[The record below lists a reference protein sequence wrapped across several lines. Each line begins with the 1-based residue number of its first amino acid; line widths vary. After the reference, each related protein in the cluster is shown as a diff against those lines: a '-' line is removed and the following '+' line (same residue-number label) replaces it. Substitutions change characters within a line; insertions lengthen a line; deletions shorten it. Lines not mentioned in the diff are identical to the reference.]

1 MCRLALIASLLGV
14 AAPGARA
21 LADEAVRLDVAVG
34 QTVERDVG
42 FAIGV
47 LCDDLA
53 ILRIELRPSTPES
66 NRLSVTGIK
75 EGSTMCRVG
84 TAPERP
90 SFVFEIHV
98 VAARPRR

>member
-1 MCRLALIASLLGV
+1 MCRLALIACLLGA
-14 AAPGARA
+14 AAPSTRV
-21 LADEAVRLDVAVG
+21 LADDALRLDVAVG

-53 ILRIELRPSTPES
+53 ILRVELRPSTPES

-75 EGSTMCRVG
+75 EGSTLCRVG

-90 SFVFEIHV
+90 SYVFEIHV
-98 VAARPRR
+98 VASRPRR